1 VSALGAV
8 LGRVAVPGRAAARL
22 LRSVPVRR
30 PSPRMQRFLV
40 IALAVSALLTAF
52 YYVWLRDSSFVRVQ
66 QVTVGGLDTRDAA
79 RVRAA
84 LTTSARTMTTLH
96 VDHETLMQAVEPYP
110 VVRDLRVSSDF
121 PHGLR
126 IVVIQHTAAAI
137 AVADGLKIPVA
148 GDGTLL
154 RGVPVEGRLPTIQ
167 VSGKLG
173 TERLTDRG
181 ALQEARV
188 LGGAPVE
195 LRSRLD
201 GVEVSEDK
209 GLVVEMREGPELIFG
224 DVTRVRD
231 KWDAAARVLADP
243 TARGATYIDLRLP
256 DRPAAGGVA
265 ADTVT
270 PVAPAGG
277 VAEPESQAPA
287 TTTPDPAAQAP
298 AAPEQASPATP
309 EQAAPVAP
317 DQPEPA
323 PVAPQQAPVAPQQ
336 SPPAQPPPTQGTP
349 GGGATANPQ
358 P

>member
-22 LRSVPVRR
+22 LRSLPVRR
-30 PSPRMQRFLV
+30 PSPRMLRILG
-40 IALAVSALLTAF
+40 IALAVTALLTAL
-52 YYVWLRDSSFVRVQ
+52 YHLWLRDSSLVRVQ
-66 QVTVGGLDTRDAA
+66 EVTVSGLDTRDAA

-84 LTTSARTMTTLH
+84 LATSARTMTTLH

-137 AVADGLKIPVA
+137 AVADGVKVPVA

-167 VSGKLG
+167 VAGKLG
-173 TERLTDRG
+173 TERLTDRD
-181 ALQEARV
+181 ALRDARV

-195 LRSRLD
+195 LRRRLD
-201 GVEVSEDK
+201 GVEESGDR

-224 DVTRVRD
+224 DGTRVRA

-243 TARGATYIDLRLP
+243 TTRGATYIDLRLP

-265 ADTVT
+265 AETVT

-277 VAEPESQAPA
+277 VADPEAQAPA
-287 TTTPDPAAQAP
+287 ATTPDPAAPAPEQATPATPDQAAPAQPEAAPVAPEQAP
-298 AAPEQASPATP
+298 AAP
-309 EQAAPVAP
+309 
-317 DQPEPA
+317 
-323 PVAPQQAPVAPQQ
+323 QQAP
-336 SPPAQPPPTQGTP
+336 PAEPPPTQGTP
-349 GGGATANPQ
+349 GGGAAVNPQ